1 MRISIIGGTGGVG
14 ASAALNI
21 LRGPDA
27 SEVVLIGR
35 RPHMVASHAM
45 DLALVC
51 ALDHRNTVR
60 GGDMSDIAASDVVVL
75 TASPPASSSD
85 LRDAALV
92 ENGKIAENLASS
104 VPTGWQGLILV
115 VTNPVDA
122 LVTWLQKRTGLDRR
136 QVIGYTLNDT
146 LRLRCAVA
154 EQVGVHPAEVTAWV
168 LGEHVES
175 LVPIWNHISVNGDPV
190 QLGPAEREAAA
201 EFVSGW
207 FHRHAKLNAGRSS
220 TWTSG
225 AGVARMVSEIARDRN
240 EVWPASVVLNGEY
253 GHEGIALTVPV
264 TLGRNGV
271 QEVVEWDLEPDAQR
285 GLDRAA
291 EVVSAGVEQ
300 LDAGAQV
307 QQ

>member
-1 MRISIIGGTGGVG
+1 MRIAILGGTGGVG

-51 ALDHRNTVR
+51 ALDNRNTVR
-60 GGDMSDIAASDVVVL
+60 GGDMADIATSDVVVL

-104 VPTGWQGLILV
+104 LPPGWPGLILV

-122 LVTWLQKRTGLDRR
+122 LVTWLHKRTGLDRR
-136 QVIGYTLNDT
+136 QIIGYTLNDT

-154 EQVGVHPAEVTAWV
+154 EQIGAHPAEVTAWV

-190 QLGPAEREAAA
+190 HLEPAGREAAA

-225 AGVARMVSEIARDRN
+225 AGVARLVAEIARDTK

-253 GHEGIALTVPV
+253 GHDGVALTVPAS
-264 TLGRNGV
+264 LGRSGIE
-271 QEVVEWDLEPDAQR
+271 EVVEWELEPEAQR

-291 EVVSAGVEQ
+291 EVVRAGLEQ
-300 LDAGAQV
+300 LDAGTRV